1 MPLWGM
7 PISVR
12 PPTALERV
20 ARVLE
25 LLADGCPHV
34 ALSACGM
41 DDPGGD
47 QATALGLRAVA
58 SFWLGDY
65 ARATAD
71 AAAGLAVGQDDQAR
85 ALCLAAG
92 ALAAGGDLEVV
103 DRATWDLAADALSR
117 ADAPAS
123 PWWSLVRYLVA
134 EAAMIAARID
144 DADRV
149 LRAGPPPADAWAG
162 HPFAAVMIACQVRV
176 AAFSGRIEAAQALL
190 QAAREAATHGRIA
203 VVIEALAGLVLGSA
217 NDSAAV
223 GTRLAVVDAVPVEP
237 RDFVDRGTYL
247 LMAFAANAVDDVGM
261 AAALVLRAGADEELS
276 RCTIIDRALGLELLL
291 TAALAAHD
299 DAAVAAWLSAVDHLR
314 HHPIA
319 EPTLTRAL
327 ARVALARGE
336 VDDAIGLASS
346 SIQSCR
352 SLGRQVEAAHGEIL
366 LAQARIAARDL
377 GGASRGL
384 RAVVLDSD
392 RTGHA
397 SVRRAA
403 TAVLVSSGRRLPPVA
418 GAGWAALSSR
428 EAEVA
433 RAILTGMDADEI
445 ASHLFLSVATVRVHT
460 SRVLCAFGVASRIGL
475 LAKVGDQGL
484 RPMVPQ
490 PPLSPRQAE
499 VAALVAQGLSNQLV
513 AQRLGITVKGVEKH
527 VGDILRRWSGTSR
540 FDLARRW
547 WASSLSTPSSVVVRE
562 TAGG

>member
-1 MPLWGM
+1 MPLWNM
-7 PISVR
+7 PISTL
-12 PPTALERV
+12 PPTSSERM
-20 ARVLE
+20 ACVLE
-25 LLADGCPHV
+25 LLAEGLPHE
-34 ALSACGM
+34 ALSACGV
-41 DDPGGD
+41 DEPGCD
-47 QATALGLRAVA
+47 QAAARGLRAVT

-65 ARATAD
+65 SCATAD
-71 AAAGLAVGQDDQAR
+71 AAAGLAVAQDDRAR

-103 DRATWDLAADALSR
+103 DRATWDQAADALSR
-117 ADAPAS
+117 ADAPDSA
-123 PWWSLVRYLVA
+123 WWSLVRYLVA
-134 EAAMIAARID
+134 EAAVIAARID
-144 DADRV
+144 DADLV
-149 LRAGPPPADAWAG
+149 LRAGPSPADAWAG

-176 AAFSGRIEAAQALL
+176 AAFSGRIEVAQALL
-190 QAAREAATHGRIA
+190 EAAREAATQGRIA

-217 NDSAAV
+217 DDRTAV
-223 GTRLAVVDAVPVEP
+223 ATRLAVVDAVPVEP
-237 RDFVDRGTYL
+237 RDFVDRGTFL
-247 LMAFAANAVDDVGM
+247 LMAFAANAVDDVNM
-261 AAALVLRAGADEELS
+261 AAALVLRAGADEVLS

-319 EPTLTRAL
+319 QPTVTRTL

-336 VDDAIGLASS
+336 VDDAIGLAST

-352 SLGRQVEAAHGEIL
+352 SVGRQVEAAHGEIL

-403 TAVLVSSGRRLPPVA
+403 AAVLVASGRRLPPVA
-418 GAGWAALSSR
+418 GAGWAALSPR
-428 EAEVA
+428 EAEIA
-433 RAILTGMDADEI
+433 RAILAGMDADEI
-445 ASHLFLSVATVRVHT
+445 AAHLFLSVATVRVHT

-484 RPMVPQ
+484 RLIPPL

-547 WASSLSTPSSVVVRE
+547 WASSLSDSGAVVVRA
-562 TAGG
+562 TADR